1 MVKDQDYLK
10 RTATYCIDLSKK
22 IGATDVKVVVINS
35 ISETVNF
42 RNKKLDESDRSDN
55 LAVTLTTYIGKKN
68 LVFHHQI

>member
-10 RTATYCIDLSKK
+10 KTASYCIDLSKK

-42 RNKKLDESDRSDN
+42 RNK
-55 LAVTLTTYIGKKN
+55 
-68 LVFHHQI
+68 